1 MMVENFEI
9 LLVIGIISVQVYLFY
24 TTYKQ
29 IISFRNIIPGLDAL
43 KVSKILLPVYDLE
56 NLTPKQILD
65 KVDSYKNAQSKLNST
80 LQLSEDDELITVEKS
95 DTNIDLTEVT
105 IIEKSNVL
113 YTTDNPVLDKILFS
127 INNYLLRNRGA
138 ASDFNLIKDIIQR
151 NTDAVEEDI
160 NLSIGIPLYLGLM
173 GTMVGI
179 VIGLFNM
186 PDLAA
191 VFDTKEKDILL
202 NEGIGLLIGGVK
214 IAMIA
219 SFIGLLLTIINTGWF
234 YKGARSYCE
243 SKKNDLYTFIQ
254 IELLPVINQGLAS
267 TFESLQRN
275 LIKFNSEFS
284 TNLKGL
290 KGIFDSS
297 RNAIKEQ
304 KELLDAINNA
314 KVSDIT
320 NYNIAVLKQLDVS
333 VGHFEKF
340 NSNLFNVNLF
350 VENSNHLISK
360 SNELLERTNNFKN
373 IAENIENKLDQS
385 QTLMEFLTSHF
396 NKLNEH
402 KDFTSRA
409 VADVSHF
416 TTDALN
422 ELKTI
427 ILNTSDSVKQ
437 FTVDETDLLKKA
449 LSESKTNLVNL
460 EHLSSLKTDVSQ
472 FKTSAASQGERLK
485 QSIDELNKNMTRSIS
500 VLKHIEESSLS
511 YKVNELVKSIKG
523 IFKSKK

>member
-1 MMVENFEI
+1 MKVEIFEI
-9 LLVIGIISVQVYLFY
+9 LLVVGIITVQVYLFY
-24 TTYKQ
+24 NTYKQ
-29 IISFRNIIPGLDAL
+29 IIAYRNIIPGLDAV
-43 KVSKILLPVYDLE
+43 KISKILLPVNDLE

-65 KVDSYKNAQSKLNST
+65 KLEFYKKTQKELDSILSSTDDDKLERIREF
-80 LQLSEDDELITVEKS
+80 QDYGE
-95 DTNIDLTEVT
+95 LTEVT
-105 IIEKSNVL
+105 IIEKSKVIQAS
-113 YTTDNPVLDKILFS
+113 DNPVLDKILFS
-127 INNYLLRNRGA
+127 INNYLLRNRGG

-186 PDLAA
+186 PDLAS
-191 VFDTKEKDILL
+191 VFDTKEKDLLL

-234 YKGARSYCE
+234 YKGAKSYCE
-243 SKKNDLYTFIQ
+243 SKKNDFYTFIQ
-254 IELLPVINQGLAS
+254 IELLPVINQGLSS

-275 LIKFNSEFS
+275 LIKFNNEFA
-284 TNLKGL
+284 TNLNGL

-314 KVSDIT
+314 KVLDMT
-320 NYNIAVLKQLDVS
+320 KHNIAVLKQLDVS
-333 VGHFEKF
+333 VGQFEKF
-340 NSNLFNVNLF
+340 NSNLLNVNLF
-350 VENSNHLISK
+350 VENSNNLISK
-360 SNELLERTNNFKN
+360 TNELLQRTDNFKS
-373 IAENIENKLDQS
+373 IANNIENKLDQS
-385 QTLMEFLTSHF
+385 QNLMEFLTSHF

-416 TTDALN
+416 TTDALK

-427 ILNTSDSVKQ
+427 ILSTSDSVKQ
-437 FTVDETDLLKKA
+437 FTVDETDLLKRA

-472 FKTSAASQGERLK
+472 FKTSAVSQGERLK
-485 QSIDELNKNMTRSIS
+485 QSIDELNKNMGKSIII
-500 VLKHIEESSLS
+500 LEHIEKSSVGYILNNWFS
-511 YKVNELVKSIKG
+511 SIKRF
-523 IFKSKK
+523 FKSKK